1 MFEKSFLQP
10 ARRNLRYI
18 LSSFSCR
25 SPLRRPHAGKISCE
39 LLIPTRKIKE
49 RRKKMFLIIV
59 SIILFI
65 YAAIVF
71 ATGKNIFG
79 NNNKYIKEE
88 FYALYNK
95 CSAVDL
101 MLYIVLIDIWY
112 FTNCSYWIL
121 IFSVVAVTLV
131 IYIHCRKKGVF
142 R

>member
-1 MFEKSFLQP
+1 
-10 ARRNLRYI
+10 
-18 LSSFSCR
+18 
-25 SPLRRPHAGKISCE
+25 
-39 LLIPTRKIKE
+39 
-49 RRKKMFLIIV
+49 MFLILV

-71 ATGKNIFG
+71 VTGKSIFG
-79 NNNKYIKEE
+79 NSKYVKEE

-101 MLYIVLIDIWY
+101 MAYIILINIWY

-121 IFSVVAVTLV
+121 IFSVVAVTLAMY
-131 IYIHCRKKGVF
+131 IYCGKKGVF

>member
-1 MFEKSFLQP
+1 
-10 ARRNLRYI
+10 
-18 LSSFSCR
+18 
-25 SPLRRPHAGKISCE
+25 
-39 LLIPTRKIKE
+39 
-49 RRKKMFLIIV
+49 MFLIIV

-131 IYIHCRKKGVF
+131 IYIVEKRVYFGKFSPVPKINSQKNNSSLLVTSE
-142 R
+142 